1 MQRGVDTSFLVELAV
16 TSSPAH
22 EKVQRC
28 FDSVLLEG
36 ATLVLTLPIVAEFV
50 HVTTDTKRFPK
61 ALSMPEALQKAEEYW
76 YAVETRRLHSTDLA
90 GGAFL
95 RWMAQY
101 RLGRKRVL
109 DTMFAAALQSAGVT
123 SLLTL
128 NPSDFRIFDCFEFH
142 PDLA

>member
-36 ATLVLTLPIVAEFV
+36 ATLVLTLPILAEFV
-50 HVTTDTKRFPK
+50 HVTTDAKRFPK

-76 YAVETRRLHSTDLA
+76 YAVETRRLHSTDAA
-90 GGAFL
+90 GRLFL
-95 RWMAQY
+95 REMSQY
-101 RLGRKRVL
+101 R
-109 DTMFAAALQSAGVT
+109 
-123 SLLTL
+123 
-128 NPSDFRIFDCFEFH
+128 
-142 PDLA
+142 